1 MNVSFDA
8 EKLQSKRKHLNLTQ
22 AMLAEKADTSERYV
36 RSLEASKKVNPSA
49 VLVFRLSGVLS
60 SHGLN
65 PGLRIATVSVARLC
79 HCRQRQYHAKQ

>member
-36 RSLEASKKVNPSA
+36 RSLEASKKNES
-49 VLVFRLSGVLS
+49 LRCFGIS
-60 SHGLN
+60 SQQGSPTYHG
-65 PGLRIATVSVARLC
+65 
-79 HCRQRQYHAKQ
+79 

>member
-22 AMLAEKADTSERYV
+22 AMLAEKVDTSERYV

-49 VLVFRLSGVLS
+49 VLVFRLSRVLQ
-60 SHGLN
+60 LTMDD
-65 PGLRIATVSVARLC
+65 LMTVRLEDS
-79 HCRQRQYHAKQ
+79 R

>member
-22 AMLAEKADTSERYV
+22 AMLAEKAVTSERYV

-49 VLVFRLSGVLS
+49 VLVFRLSRVLQ
-60 SHGLN
+60 LTMDD
-65 PGLRIATVSVARLC
+65 LMTVRLEDS
-79 HCRQRQYHAKQ
+79 R